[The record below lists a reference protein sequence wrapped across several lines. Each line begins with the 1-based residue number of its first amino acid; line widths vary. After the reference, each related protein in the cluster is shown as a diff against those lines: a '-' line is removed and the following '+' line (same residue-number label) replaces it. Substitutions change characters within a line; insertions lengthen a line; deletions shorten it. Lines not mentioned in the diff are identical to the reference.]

1 MRVNVKHTHTHTP
14 GGETAVTL
22 DILHSQKCIAEA
34 ELDVH
39 LDELA
44 DSECH
49 KASDRYPARINVC
62 HLPKMC

>member
-1 MRVNVKHTHTHTP
+1 MPNTNAVTP

-22 DILHSQKCIAEA
+22 DIYAQSKKCIAEV